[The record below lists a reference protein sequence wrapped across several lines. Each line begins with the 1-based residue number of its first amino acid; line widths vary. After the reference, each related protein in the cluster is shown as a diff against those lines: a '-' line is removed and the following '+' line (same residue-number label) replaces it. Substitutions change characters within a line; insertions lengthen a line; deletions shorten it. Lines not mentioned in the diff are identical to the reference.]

1 MARDV
6 ATRLV
11 KGSYI
16 QYSDE
21 RGSVLLINFRRVL
34 RSHRAPPKY
43 VLRSVIG
50 MVRASSRFHHG
61 PECHSKKTGCRV
73 VILSSKGVGVVHC
86 PRHVSSAK
94 ARCSMPYQSG
104 YRREPSLREALVI
117 FFMVFCMVFVSNL
130 LNSVSNLSIR
140 ITLCLCF
147 SLSGSARLRQLT
159 SKARRLYPSCHL
171 LIVLI

>member
-1 MARDV
+1 M

-50 MVRASSRFHHG
+50 TVRAGSRFHHG

-73 VILSSKGVGVVHC
+73 VILSSKGVGVGAHC
-86 PRHVSSAK
+86 PRQQREKRDARCLIKVVLDGNRRLEKPWSSSLWCFVWSLLPTYSIRYQICQFVLRFAYVSAFQVPPSYVSS
-94 ARCSMPYQSG
+94 
-104 YRREPSLREALVI
+104 LRH
-117 FFMVFCMVFVSNL
+117 
-130 LNSVSNLSIR
+130 
-140 ITLCLCF
+140 
-147 SLSGSARLRQLT
+147 
-159 SKARRLYPSCHL
+159 LYPSCHL
-171 LIVLI
+171 LVVLI